1 MSTATSAIP
10 MEMEL
15 TRFFRAPRELVWRA
29 WTEVDQ
35 LKEWWG
41 PKVFTN
47 PRCEADVRP
56 GGLIHIDMRAPDGM
70 VYPMG
75 GEFEETVPPEKLVF
89 LTWALDANGDP
100 MFTNRNTV
108 LFVEADGGT
117 ELRLHVKVL
126 SATAAAPQY
135 LKGMRE
141 GWSGSFEKLA
151 AWLEQGGQ

>member
-1 MSTATSAIP
+1 MSTTVANVP

-15 TRFFRAPRELVWRA
+15 TRFFRAPRELVWKA
-29 WTEVDQ
+29 WTDVEQ

-47 PRCEADVRP
+47 PRCEADVRV
-56 GGLIHIDMRAPDGM
+56 GGKMHIDMRAPDGT

-75 GEFEETVPPEKLVF
+75 GEYEEIVSPEKLVF
-89 LTWALDANGDP
+89 LAMALDASGNA

-108 LFVEADGGT
+108 LFEEVDGGT
-117 ELRLHVKVL
+117 EIRLHVKVI
-126 SATAAAPQY
+126 SATAVASQY

-141 GWSGSFEKLA
+141 GWSGSFEKLDEFIQA
-151 AWLEQGGQ
+151 R